1 MQINE
6 NLKFIIFCFIVFLS
20 FDSHTDDG
28 FSISAVIETP
38 QVEIN
43 GNADDP
49 AIWFNEEDPSLSI
62 VFGTDKY
69 NGVYSY
75 NLSGDVIG
83 FSKSGSMN
91 NIDLRTLNDNT
102 YIFTTDSSNN
112 TVNVWAYKN
121 SYLHNKSKEGSFA
134 LDKIP
139 HHTSK
144 VNFLAYGLCG
154 GLSKKDEVIIFVTEA
169 KGPGVQLWKFD
180 DVKLSLLNTFN
191 NSNAYESE
199 GCVFDDEN
207 QKFFI
212 SEENK
217 KGVIRSYSL
226 TNKLLLDNKFRIDDR
241 DGNITGD
248 PEGLAILKTSKHE
261 GFLIASSQGN
271 STFNIYDRKH
281 PHQFINSFNI
291 VQNSSIDRVTD
302 TDGIEIVNKYLNDTF
317 PTGIIVVQDGRNTGE
332 NTIPKENFKYLSLD
346 DLKQYLI
353 YQ

>member
-1 MQINE
+1 MQINK

-20 FDSHTDDG
+20 FDSHTDNG

-112 TVNVWAYKN
+112 TVNVWVYKN

-154 GLSKKDEVIIFVTEA
+154 GLSQKDEVIIFVTEA

-226 TNKLLLDNKFRIDDR
+226 TNKLLLDNKF
-241 DGNITGD
+241 
-248 PEGLAILKTSKHE
+248 
-261 GFLIASSQGN
+261 
-271 STFNIYDRKH
+271 Y
-281 PHQFINSFNI
+281 
-291 VQNSSIDRVTD
+291 
-302 TDGIEIVNKYLNDTF
+302 
-317 PTGIIVVQDGRNTGE
+317 
-332 NTIPKENFKYLSLD
+332 
-346 DLKQYLI
+346 
-353 YQ
+353 

>member
-1 MQINE
+1 MYKRQ
-6 NLKFIIFCFIVFLS
+6 
-20 FDSHTDDG
+20 
-28 FSISAVIETP
+28 
-38 QVEIN
+38 
-43 GNADDP
+43 
-49 AIWFNEEDPSLSI
+49 
-62 VFGTDKY
+62 
-69 NGVYSY
+69 
-75 NLSGDVIG
+75 
-83 FSKSGSMN
+83 
-91 NIDLRTLNDNT
+91 
-102 YIFTTDSSNN
+102 
-112 TVNVWAYKN
+112 VNVWAYKN

-180 DVKLSLLNTFN
+180 DLKLSLLNTFN

-241 DGNITGD
+241 NGNITGD

-261 GFLIASSQGN
+261 GFLIASSQGS
-271 STFNIYDRKH
+271 STFNIYERKH
-281 PHQFINSFNI
+281 PHQYIGSFKI

-346 DLKQYLI
+346 SLNQYLI